1 AEVAGSSPVVPAI
14 KTRICMVYGDDQIFY
29 AARYRAPRWFGKGA
43 DCLDRATESVIHGF
57 SFRKKKTTSRSF
69 RRNVVF

>member
-1 AEVAGSSPVVPAI
+1 
-14 KTRICMVYGDDQIFY
+14 MVYGDDQIFY